1 MNLRITGGELKG
13 RRLRTAPGAATR
25 PSTGRLREA
34 LFSSLADRVEGAAVA
49 DLFAGSGA
57 LGIEALSR
65 GAQHALFVEIERASL
80 SAIADNLR
88 ACGLAPPRAVV
99 RRGDARR
106 WLARHREQPPP
117 GHPGPWIVLMDPPY
131 QDEVVGELLPAAAAM
146 LVSGAA
152 ACCVLEHDAR
162 APLPD
167 PGARGIRLRT
177 RRHGRGAFTVL
188 EPELRESP

>member
-1 MNLRITGGELKG
+1 MSTRVTGGEFKG
-13 RRLRTAPGAATR
+13 RRLRTASGAATR
-25 PSTGRLREA
+25 PSTARLREA
-34 LFSSLADRVEGAAVA
+34 LFSSLGGRVEGAAVA

-65 GAQHALFVEIERASL
+65 GAEHALFVELERPSL
-80 SAIADNLR
+80 AAIADNLR
-88 ACGLAPPRAVV
+88 HCGLAPPRAVV

-106 WLARHREQPPP
+106 WLAQHAQRPPA

-167 PGARGIRLRT
+167 PGARGVRLRT

-188 EPELRESP
+188 EPEPRESP